1 MSKKISTN
9 SFGSAPQFL
18 KEHPFYGLILDEEQQ
33 EFRDAIWDK
42 EKLIVFCNSKAGTGK
57 TTVALGVANLLYQYD
72 LYKEVDY
79 IVSPTQ
85 EQIQGF
91 LPGDQEQKTAPYI
104 GPLADA
110 CQVLNIDLNK
120 ALLSDTNIQA
130 QKEGTA
136 FIRFM
141 PHTYLRGCN
150 FDNSVVI
157 IEEAQNFYGDSLKKV
172 LTRIHDNCKVIVIGH
187 TGQIDILKH
196 PERSGFAKY
205 IEHFK
210 DDPRC
215 AVVTLT
221 HNHRGW
227 ISSHADELE
236 F

>member
-1 MSKKISTN
+1 MKKQNLSSSKEV
-9 SFGSAPQFL
+9 PQTL
-18 KEHPFYGLILDEEQQ
+18 EDRPFYGLELDDEQKV
-33 EFRDAIWDK
+33 FRDAIWNKD
-42 EKLIVFCNSKAGTGK
+42 KLIVFCNSKAGTGK
-57 TTVALGVANLLYQYD
+57 TTVALGVANLLYEYG
-72 LYKEVDY
+72 LYREVNY

-91 LPGDQEQKTAPYI
+91 LPGDQEQKTAPYM
-104 GPLADA
+104 GPLLDA
-110 CQVLNIDLNK
+110 MAVIGLDPNK
-120 ALLSDTNIQA
+120 SLISETNIQA

-136 FIRFM
+136 FIRFL

-215 AVVTLT
+215 ELVTLT

>member
-1 MSKKISTN
+1 MKRQRNTSTN
-9 SFGSAPQFL
+9 YVPQSL
-18 KEHPFYGLILDEEQQ
+18 EKEPFYSLELDEEQKV
-33 EFRDAIWDK
+33 FRDAIWNK
-42 EKLIVFCNSKAGTGK
+42 EKSIIFCNSKAGTGK
-57 TTVALGVANLLYQYD
+57 TTVALGVANILYSCG

-79 IVSPTQ
+79 IISPTQ

-91 LPGDQEQKTAPYI
+91 LPGDQEQKTAPYM
-104 GPLADA
+104 GPLLDA
-110 CQVLNIDLNK
+110 MEVLELNPNTC
-120 ALLSDTNIQA
+120 LISENNMQA

-172 LTRIHDNCKVIVIGH
+172 LTRIHDTCKVIVIGH

-196 PERSGFAKY
+196 PERSGFARY

-221 HNHRGW
+221 QNHRGW